1 MEVKGN
7 IGLKIHNR
15 FDIEVKDAKTG
26 EVIEKGQAEN
36 IVLDR
41 MYDRL
46 LAFDDYFDYIIFG
59 SGTGSLDASRT
70 TLFSRVGGKSA
81 ATYSLV
87 RSYPTST
94 WTRKINLGVSEY
106 NGNTL
111 TEIGIG
117 DGSTYINTH
126 AMITDAV
133 GNPIS
138 IEKTDLKIID
148 IYATVYVEV
157 YSVDSGLFF
166 YGNGLRD
173 YLTGGSSP
181 NTNIALYAS
190 GIETD
195 DYGNSKAISA
205 SKTTNATEK
214 TVTVSCRFDVG
225 DFNKDVKAIDWQG
238 LGLRWKLP
246 RTGVYTGTAK
256 TDVAIGTGDGVE
268 DTFELP
274 NAEVT
279 SLTVYVDGTSTTA
292 YTYDNLQRI
301 VFDSPPADTLL
312 ITADYTT
319 KYIPKDS
326 DHVLDVEMKI
336 GFGLSQPSPVVPDPG
351 AVDVSETVG
360 QQTLS
365 GGDTETGYFGE
376 VSSVDLISG
385 ADLCELIGLTAGT
398 VQNSDAG
405 WLKYYNNEDIE
416 YVAKKTIMH
425 SVSWNSINAV
435 GAVFGDK
442 LVNINNRVYAVR
454 LLSSEEWNRLI
465 YPVHVNY
472 GTFASFSNADLN
484 VATGDGIATWTST
497 PVGSYRIDRGYS
509 SVESSG
515 DNYPSYD
522 YSYYG
527 FRPVLKYLYTLG
539 S

>member
-1 MEVKGN
+1 MELKGN

-26 EVIEKGQAEN
+26 EIIEKGQAEN

-46 LAFDDYFDYIIFG
+46 LGFNSYFSYIIFG
-59 SGTGSLDASRT
+59 SGTGTLDASRT
-70 TLFSRVGGKSA
+70 TLFSRVDGKSA
-81 ATYSLV
+81 STDSLV

-157 YSVDSGLFF
+157 YSVDSGLFV

-181 NTNIALYAS
+181 SSTLRLFEFS
-190 GIETD
+190 D
-195 DYGNSKAISA
+195 DT
-205 SKTTNATEK
+205 SKTLTATKSTNATEK
-214 TVTVSCRFDVG
+214 TVSLDVRFNVG
-225 DFNKDVKAIDWQG
+225 DFNRDIRAVDMAG

-256 TDVAIGTGDGVE
+256 TDVELGTGDGVE

-292 YTYDNLQRI
+292 YTYDGFKTI

-319 KYIPKDS
+319 KYVPKDS
-326 DHVLDVEMKI
+326 DHVFDVTAKI
-336 GFGLSQPSPVVPDPG
+336 GFGLSQPAPVVSSPDYSGLPG
-351 AVDVSETVG
+351 PT
-360 QQTLS
+360 TLS
-365 GGDTETGYFGE
+365 GGDNNLGYFGVATSAE
-376 VSSVDLISG
+376 LISG
-385 ADLCELIGLTAGT
+385 DALATLIGLTAGT
-398 VQNSDAG
+398 SQNSDAG
-405 WLKYYNNEDIE
+405 WLKYMYNNDLL
-416 YVAKKTIMH
+416 YVAKKTIRH
-425 SVSWNSINAV
+425 SISWNDINAV
-435 GAVFGDK
+435 NAVFGDRN
-442 LVNINNRVYAVR
+442 VQIGDHVFTVM
-454 LLSSEEWNRLI
+454 LLSTGDWNRLI

-472 GTFASFSNADLN
+472 GTFASFSNADLQ
-484 VATGDGIATWTST
+484 VASGDGRDTWTST
-497 PVGSYRIDRGYS
+497 PSGSYRVRRGNN
-509 SVESSG
+509 SVEYSGVTTPSSATS
-515 DNYPSYD
+515 NL
-522 YSYYG
+522 G
-527 FRPVLKYLYTLG
+527 FRPVLVYLYTLG

>member
-15 FDIEVKDAKTG
+15 FDIKVKDAKTG

-46 LAFDDYFDYIIFG
+46 LAFDDYFNYIIFG
-59 SGTGSLDASRT
+59 SGTGTLDASRT
-70 TLFSRVGGKSA
+70 TLFNRVGGKSA
-81 ATYSLV
+81 STDSLV

-94 WTRKINLGVSEY
+94 WTRTINLGISEY

-117 DGSTYINTH
+117 DGSTNINTH

-138 IEKTDLKIID
+138 IEKTNLKIID

-166 YGNGLRD
+166 YGDGLRN

-181 NTNIALYAS
+181 SSTLRLFEFSDDSAKTLTATKS
-190 GIETD
+190 TD
-195 DYGNSKAISA
+195 
-205 SKTTNATEK
+205 ATEK
-214 TVTVSCRFDVG
+214 TVTLTKRFDVG
-225 DFNKDVKAIDWQG
+225 DFNRDIRAVDMAG

-246 RTGVYTGTAK
+246 RMGVYTGTSK
-256 TDVAIGTGDGVE
+256 TDVEIGTGDGVE

-274 NAEVT
+274 NAEVS

-292 YTYDNLQRI
+292 YTYNGFKTI

-319 KYIPKDS
+319 KYVPKDS
-326 DHVLDVEMKI
+326 DHVFYVTAKI
-336 GFGLSQPSPVVPDPG
+336 GFGLSEPSPIVSDPDYSGLPG
-351 AVDVSETVG
+351 PT
-360 QQTLS
+360 TLS
-365 GGDTETGYFGE
+365 GGDTNVGYFGVTTSAE
-376 VSSVDLISG
+376 LISG
-385 ADLCELIGLTAGT
+385 DALATLLGLTAGT
-398 VQNSDAG
+398 SQNSDAG
-405 WLKYYNNEDIE
+405 WLKYLDKGDLK
-416 YVAKKTIMH
+416 YVAKKTFRH
-425 SVSWNSINAV
+425 SMSWNDINAV
-435 GAVFGDK
+435 NAVFGDRI
-442 LVNINNRVYAVR
+442 VEIGNHVFAIM
-454 LLSSEEWNRLI
+454 LLSTGDWERLI
-465 YPVHVNY
+465 YPVHINY

-484 VATGDGIATWTST
+484 VVSGNGRGTWTST
-497 PVGSYRIDRGYS
+497 PNGSFRIFRGFS
-509 SVESSG
+509 SVEYSLG
-515 DNYPSYD
+515 DSPTYDNSYF
-522 YSYYG
+522 G